1 MGNQYSACNAEQG
14 FFVFLCRLESCL
26 TFCDGLCYEAADNIA
41 IAWWLTLLMV
51 DVDFCT
57 DAHPLYAQ
65 MRCTFPPEFRAVFPL
80 SL

>member
-14 FFVFLCRLESCL
+14 FFVFESCS
-26 TFCDGLCYEAADNIA
+26 TFCDGLCYEAADNFA

-57 DAHPLYAQ
+57 NAHPFYAQ
-65 MRCTFPPEFRAVFPL
+65 MQCAFPPEFCAVFPL